1 MRGNKRKRDNWFITN
16 GNTVDLPNTE
26 EDEGVQDHA
35 KLIGEGSD
43 DSFTTQLSSVSND
56 VPEGVNRWLGFD
68 PNHLPQLDGSG
79 KGVTSELAN
88 RPKPV
93 GCHGGQPITVHDVG
107 LGPLGHHSLGP
118 DKTDNAG
125 GSLANEAVTWL
136 GARGTLAVRSERAN
150 SSVLAETEGSGPLN
164 VGPVIEE
171 SDLTP
176 EDFWSLLRDASYE
189 VW

>member
-1 MRGNKRKRDNWFITN
+1 MRGNKRKKDNWSIASDH
-16 GNTVDLPNTE
+16 TVDLPNTE
-26 EDEGVQDHA
+26 EGEGGQDHA
-35 KLIGEGSD
+35 KLIGEGCD

-68 PNHLPQLDGSG
+68 PNRLPQLDGSG

-150 SSVLAETEGSGPLN
+150 SSVSAKTEGAGPSN
-164 VGPVIEE
+164 AGPVIEE

-176 EDFWSLLRDASYE
+176 EDFWSLLRDAGYE